1 MIFLQQRPTGVASWT
16 VGLSLVSALSNQR
29 CTLSGAE
36 IRLWNV
42 NSKTVKTEQRRR
54 DAGCNMEYWMD
65 GMPPCSRD
73 PKTQTQDHRDI
84 CEILATVF
92 DSEEEDDYCP
102 VETNS
107 SFSYGNSCT
116 TVSQLEEAKSFSFE
130 EYPLDGAVQS
140 TNDENLQGDGKI
152 KTK

>member
-1 MIFLQQRPTGVASWT
+1 
-16 VGLSLVSALSNQR
+16 
-29 CTLSGAE
+29 
-36 IRLWNV
+36 
-42 NSKTVKTEQRRR
+42 
-54 DAGCNMEYWMD
+54 MD

-130 EYPLDGAVQS
+130 ECPLAGAVQS

-152 KTK
+152 INLNPNNNSICNYSECHN